1 MLFLYLRD
9 LKDTD
14 AKLTKGHFGY
24 QSIDAL
30 IADFKRLVFNKYPS
44 IGEDFFK
51 IRDDGTLL
59 RQRLNRIFFFLA
71 KYHKVD
77 TYFGY
82 KRGSGD
88 GYDFAYGLGMT
99 RDGFQG
105 IIKPNLPTATM
116 NSAPIPKNIKTL
128 FLKWL
133 VGNAPDKVE
142 QREKKNAINA
152 NIVMDDVF
160 YKMLDAKLLFAT
172 DITKRMNIMCDK
184 FSGWYKEYERNPA
197 ILGQKEDHFYPVKN
211 EVDWKK
217 YESGEYIK
225 EFYDLWLYK

>member
-1 MLFLYLRD
+1 
-9 LKDTD
+9 
-14 AKLTKGHFGY
+14 
-24 QSIDAL
+24 
-30 IADFKRLVFNKYPS
+30 
-44 IGEDFFK
+44 
-51 IRDDGTLL
+51 
-59 RQRLNRIFFFLA
+59 
-71 KYHKVD
+71 
-77 TYFGY
+77 
-82 KRGSGD
+82 
-88 GYDFAYGLGMT
+88 MT
-99 RDGFQG
+99 RDDFQK

-116 NSAPIPKNIKTL
+116 NSLDIPKNIKTL

-160 YKMLDAKLLFAT
+160 YKLLDAKLLFAT
-172 DITKRMNIMCDK
+172 DITKRMNMMCDT

-197 ILGQKEDHFYPVKN
+197 ILGQKDDHFYPVKN

>member
-14 AKLTKGHFGY
+14 AKLKKGHFGY

-44 IGEDFFK
+44 IGDDFFK

-59 RQRLNRIFFFLA
+59 RQRLNRVFFFLA

-82 KRGSGD
+82 KRSSGD
-88 GYDFAYGLGMT
+88 GYDFAYELGMT
-99 RDGFQG
+99 RDGFQK
-105 IIKPNLPTATM
+105 IIKQ
-116 NSAPIPKNIKTL
+116 NSTKVTINGLEIPKDIKTL

-160 YKMLDAKLLFAT
+160 NKMLDAKLLFAT
-172 DITKRMNIMCDK
+172 DITKRMYMMCEK
-184 FSGWYKEYERNPA
+184 FSGWYKDYERNQA
-197 ILGQKEDHFYPVKN
+197 ILGQKDDHFYPVKN